1 MTHIFTVHIRW
12 HISDV
17 TVVPFLLAF
26 PHIHIIW
33 VHVEFLI
40 YFPVIFVQAFKSL
53 TVFHYTSEH
62 FMLKHALWPF
72 SYWSILVFFIF
83 LLRISVPQHSVSGN
97 RSTFIIKVYY
107 HHGYIGNLNNVF
119 MIIVVMWCHQW
130 VTMPS
135 HIWWHTKTFV
145 STVSSEIY
153 TSGQYMDVKGSVS
166 TPLYTYAYYH

>member
-1 MTHIFTVHIRW
+1 MTHIFNVHIRW

-17 TVVPFLLAF
+17 VVVPFLLAF
-26 PHIHIIW
+26 LSYTYYLSSCGVLNILPCYLCPGIQ
-33 VHVEFLI
+33 VTGSVSL
-40 YFPVIFVQAFKSL
+40 YFWAFYAQ
-53 TVFHYTSEH
+53 TT
-62 FMLKHALWPF
+62 LWPF

-135 HIWWHTKTFV
+135 HLWWHTKTFV

-153 TSGQYMDVKGSVS
+153 TSGQYMAW
-166 TPLYTYAYYH
+166 L